1 MNCWWHFFR
10 ITKYSAIRQYLILLF
25 CYVSRNISLI
35 VSIKTGHVSATDSLA
50 HEAKDTLQISWK
62 LMAAIRQ
69 ASGIARQEESLKGEI
84 SSLIEYEDDRYLYKI
99 SAITILR
106 IILYLQMKKKWK
118 TYYCNM
124 FLVLLH
130 YLLSPEDPTMDI
142 NHLITIALKKDPLLM
157 VMFTNISCNIRL
169 SFIMKLLT

>member
-1 MNCWWHFFR
+1 M
-10 ITKYSAIRQYLILLF
+10 ILLF

-99 SAITILR
+99 SAITILFY
-106 IILYLQMKKKWK
+106 IYK
-118 TYYCNM
+118 
-124 FLVLLH
+124 
-130 YLLSPEDPTMDI
+130 
-142 NHLITIALKKDPLLM
+142 
-157 VMFTNISCNIRL
+157 
-169 SFIMKLLT
+169 